1 MGFEIKEQMSQRQKD
16 KKAKEMI
23 QWLRVNGY
31 AHLLTEPKEE
41 EECGPTNTE
50 A

>member
-1 MGFEIKEQMSQRQKD
+1 MAFEIKEQLSPKQKD

-23 QWLRVNGY
+23 QWLRANGY
-31 AHLLTEPKEE
+31 AHLLIESQ